1 MALLTPDQVT
11 QIASNVGFPPALANG
26 IAGQESGYGSTSPN
40 VAQITPSTAADP
52 GYGMAPLSPTD
63 MADPSKNLAFALDLA
78 RRKVMAMGKDPND
91 PANAPLLAQAQNG
104 FGSGA
109 GDPAYYQ
116 HVMNRM
122 GYQGALGGT
131 AGPSSFGNL
140 PNPTN
145 GPFQGQPLPAM
156 PAGFG
161 TPSQPPVQAPQVQQ
175 PGGASNPLVALGLG
189 LAGGNGW
196 HDGIAKGGAAYQDAL
211 ALQQKTGADN
221 AQLQEQT
228 NDLNAAAPDRA
239 AQAASLRADAWKA
252 LNPVV
257 TPDQAATLNLQ
268 ARGQDVQAQDA
279 QAQLAATAAYRQ
291 FLTGQTKT
299 ANTYVDRGADGTA
312 SPTFYT
318 QTIGR
323 DGQVHVTDANG
334 NPATLP
340 ATATTQAEDQR
351 PDPVTVANVRA
362 NTKAI
367 SDFGTANQ
375 AALDQDGR
383 FNQALAALQKPGANL
398 TPGIMGTVG
407 RGIDNAL
414 GTNLTGNLT
423 DTQVADAM
431 LKQDMLGQF
440 AKNAKAGGGR
450 GSDALRAFVMQ
461 AQPHLGQDP
470 QALVGVT
477 QVLQAQNQLPL
488 QVADIWAGKDTAGLP
503 GLTEADRTRI
513 VRGGSFSNWVASQK
527 SALMQANPI
536 FNGPSAGP
544 ATAPSATATPPQGN
558 PLVSTPTAAPAAN
571 APASVSPMTGKTS
584 GGIPFTFTPGG

>member
-375 AALDQDGR
+375 AALDQACSWAKPAPRWCRPPKSCRITTWPARRSASWGR
-383 FNQALAALQKPGANL
+383 RSGPIRRASSAAWMAPG
-398 TPGIMGTVG
+398 
-407 RGIDNAL
+407 
-414 GTNLTGNLT
+414 
-423 DTQVADAM
+423 
-431 LKQDMLGQF
+431 
-440 AKNAKAGGGR
+440 
-450 GSDALRAFVMQ
+450 
-461 AQPHLGQDP
+461 
-470 QALVGVT
+470 
-477 QVLQAQNQLPL
+477 
-488 QVADIWAGKDTAGLP
+488 
-503 GLTEADRTRI
+503 TRRWI
-513 VRGGSFSNWVASQK
+513 
-527 SALMQANPI
+527 L
-536 FNGPSAGP
+536 
-544 ATAPSATATPPQGN
+544 
-558 PLVSTPTAAPAAN
+558 PAARASSPRSRASM
-571 APASVSPMTGKTS
+571 APRHRPSPT
-584 GGIPFTFTPGG
+584 TPSMPPPSPACSPGRTISPPRP